1 MMTAP
6 TNNNVPSNSVQDRLY
21 NAEKFDEFMNSD
33 NPNYTDRKGNSRW
46 TLNGIRIA
54 ISNWMTS
61 LGTSVGSAYIG
72 KGNDTVSNL
81 LEASITEYLTAEDQ
95 NTLRS
100 SLGAEVNVDY
110 ALKAAIDAGI
120 LRLRFPRMI
129 GIYVLGADPVTLPI
143 GFSMVGDRTRLY
155 TAPSDST
162 FLNKGTV
169 LRLSSGASSLFLLTQ
184 KHQFS
189 GINFDGR
196 DKTVNLM
203 KGADQTQ
210 FCRFYN
216 CGIHRWLNGL
226 GGSSSGGYT
235 ATLSVSFCDISGNY
249 RGVRNLID
257 SKISDS
263 TINANDTNGVELNVG
278 ANNNVFINVRNE
290 WNNGV
295 NYYGYGGKR
304 NIVVGELCDRAGLNG
319 IVAAGGAQWS
329 LEGVNVQRSGRLA
342 TQGSVDDAHFYVTGE
357 GSSIIMSG
365 VYTTQGSDD
374 TGGGRVSPSYT
385 LAGGGNSSDTKTFS
399 AVNSVLSGFGVSA
412 IRPGSS
418 TFSNMSVVGCN
429 GFYDR
434 ISGNTIN
441 FYEGNFSLGKRASSL
456 SLSGTG
462 STAQITFPT
471 TDSFPQ
477 YRVGFTRQLHITA
490 RNNINTGSV
499 AYYNVP
505 LFFYREQST
514 AVVRANTSKEETM
527 VTLSGGTW
535 GLTAASPT
543 GVAIDLAVSSD
554 GLTLTVTLTAI
565 DNSSRII
572 DVELRA

>member
-1 MMTAP
+1 
-6 TNNNVPSNSVQDRLY
+6 
-21 NAEKFDEFMNSD
+21 
-33 NPNYTDRKGNSRW
+33 
-46 TLNGIRIA
+46 
-54 ISNWMTS
+54 
-61 LGTSVGSAYIG
+61 
-72 KGNDTVSNL
+72 
-81 LEASITEYLTAEDQ
+81 
-95 NTLRS
+95 
-100 SLGAEVNVDY
+100 
-110 ALKAAIDAGI
+110 
-120 LRLRFPRMI
+120 MI
-129 GIYVLGADPVTLPI
+129 GIYVLGATPVTLPI

-169 LRLSSGASSLFLLTQ
+169 LRLSPGAASLFILTQ

-203 KGADQTQ
+203 KGTDQTQ

-216 CGIHRWLNGL
+216 CGIHRWSNGI
-226 GGSSSGGYT
+226 GGSSPSGYT

-263 TINANDTNGVELNVG
+263 TINANENNGVDLSAG

-295 NYYGYGGKR
+295 NYNGYGSKR
-304 NIVVGELCDRAGLNG
+304 NIIVGELCDRAGLNAV
-319 IVAAGGAQWS
+319 VAAGGAQWT

-342 TQGSVDDAHFYVTGE
+342 TAGSADDAHFYMTGD

-365 VYTTQGSDD
+365 VYTTQGADD
-374 TGGGRVSPSYT
+374 SGSGRVSPSYT
-385 LAGGGNSSDTKTFS
+385 LSGGGSSSDTKTFS
-399 AVNSVLSGFGVSA
+399 AVNSVLNGYSVSA

-418 TFSNMSVVGCN
+418 GFSNMNVVGCN

-441 FYEGNFSLGKRASSL
+441 FYEGNFSLGKRTSSL

-462 STAQITFPT
+462 STAQFTFPT

-477 YRVGFTRQLHITA
+477 YRVGFTRHLHITA
-490 RNNINTGSV
+490 RNNTNTGSV

-505 LFFYREQST
+505 LFFYREQFA
-514 AVVRANTSKEETM
+514 AVVRPNTSKEETM
-527 VTLSGGTW
+527 VTLGGGTW
-535 GLTAASPT
+535 GFTSSSPT